1 MQPHFKNLI
10 LKKMSEEEV
19 QEMADEIQMLNDKDL
34 IIVVRE
40 AIANLSQR
48 AFMRADYDDM
58 REQLN
63 DFNSELEEIE
73 KEL

>member
-1 MQPHFKNLI
+1 MN
-10 LKKMSEEEV
+10 KKEK

-48 AFMRADYDDM
+48 SFMRLDYDDT

-63 DFNSELEEIE
+63 DLNNELEEIE